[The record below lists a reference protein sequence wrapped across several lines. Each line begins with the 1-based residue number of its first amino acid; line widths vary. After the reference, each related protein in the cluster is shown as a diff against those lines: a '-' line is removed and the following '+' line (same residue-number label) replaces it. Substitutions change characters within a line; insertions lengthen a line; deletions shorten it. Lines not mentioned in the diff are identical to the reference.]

1 MKAMIVR
8 TDFSLGESTLKAE
21 NAVKIAKEAGYTAVI
36 SADSMN
42 IASVIPLQS
51 TAGNDIAVICGVK
64 LNIVDDPTYEH
75 RAKLAKESMRC
86 MESLK
91 RGRNYSF
98 TALIKN
104 EQGYRDI
111 CELMTAANTREQFY
125 FVPRISLEQLAA
137 TYAKGNIILLTSDIG
152 SVFQRNDFAKIISAL
167 ITAGGKDN
175 FYCVV
180 YPHPTPFY
188 DQINVRAMKAA
199 NALKIEPVAFYP
211 AYYESPDDADIKDI
225 AHMVINNIK
234 IDQQYRLRIPHQ
246 RDNAVNGRSHLL
258 AALKSFSV
266 RMNMPISSLMVSTT
280 QDAIINACKWRW
292 HELSPSLP
300 KMADDEPATLMKLAV
315 SGLRKRLTTKEF
327 GYIPPASKH
336 RAYVSRL
343 KYEMDTLTRLGFC
356 GYFLMVHDVMN
367 HSRETGIPVGP
378 GRGSSAG
385 SLVAWCIGITNVDPI
400 RHDLLFERFIN
411 PDRIDLPDA
420 DLDFSQARRH
430 EVVEY
435 LNERFGED
443 YVAGIPN
450 FTYLGA
456 ASALRDT
463 ARIFG
468 VNAADMAVS
477 KELKNVEDDSLSLEE
492 LREQLASIDKYA
504 TKYPDAF
511 NAACKLQNLMR
522 GFGRH
527 AAGVIVSGSPLTE
540 RTPVERRGDSR
551 CIAFDKRYCES
562 MGLIKLDVLGLATL
576 DLLDIAKR
584 YIKENT
590 GEDINLDAIS
600 LEDRKVLDGF
610 AAGYTQGVFQLESG
624 SMRKLLK
631 DLGAGMEPMSF
642 KTIVATTALFRPGP
656 IQSGMLDD
664 YVAVAK
670 GFMLPHSIH
679 PRLEDVTRETNGV
692 LLYQEQIMQ
701 SSRVLAGFSMAE
713 ADALRSAIG
722 KKNMDKMKKIGTDF
736 VERAKAGWVT
746 LLLKDG
752 STLEVHKRAILDC
765 PDGKRR
771 NYIEAINDGT
781 DYIEVVSEQEGI
793 SQDKAQEIWDAF
805 EKFGGYAF
813 NKSHSVAYSLISY
826 QSMWLKTHYPAEFFA
841 ASLTILGED
850 KHQGLVK
857 DALTYGI
864 RVLPPDVN
872 VSSNRIEIRT
882 LEDGRQVLYAP
893 FSALKGCS
901 EIGSRAI
908 MKAREKVG
916 GKFESLAQFEEATE
930 KRAVNSRVREALQK
944 VGAFASIEHGS
955 LPATATERLRDQAE
969 LMGSLVID
977 TVKASRQFE
986 MNPKRSAEI
995 NALMSRM
1002 AAEMGL
1008 GDKLIR
1014 PSIGIKPK
1022 IMIILDNANTN
1033 DDRSGCFM
1041 ESGYDTFKAQLLA
1054 TGDLRMGDLYVTGVC
1069 KKLKEKEK
1077 DYTKDEVGKFTDFML
1092 EEINLVRPTYVL
1104 TCGSRATALFNNKS
1118 KPSDLVGSKEYLP
1131 ALDATI
1137 FYGFNP
1143 NILYFRPEE
1152 GERME
1157 AILAD
1162 IAEALIASS
1171 PSFRAGI

>member
-1 MKAMIVR
+1 MKALMVR
-8 TDFSLGESTLKAE
+8 TDFSLGESALKAE
-21 NAVKIAKEAGYTAVI
+21 NAVKIAREAGYTAVI

-42 IASVIPLQS
+42 IASVIPLQRA
-51 TAGNDIAVICGVK
+51 AGDDMAVICGVK

-75 RAKLAKESMRC
+75 RAKLAKKSMRC
-86 MESLK
+86 MESLE

-111 CELMTAANTREQFY
+111 CELMTVANTREQFY
-125 FVPRISLEQLAA
+125 FVPRLSLEQLVS

-152 SVFQRNDFAKIISAL
+152 SVFQRNDFAKIISTL

-175 FYCVV
+175 FYSVV

-188 DQINVRAMKAA
+188 DQINVRAMKVAS
-199 NALKIEPVAFYP
+199 ALKIEPVAFYP
-211 AYYESPDDADIKDI
+211 AYYESIDDADIKDI
-225 AHMVINNIK
+225 AHMVTNNIK
-234 IDQQYRLRIPHQ
+234 IDQPHRLRIPHQ
-246 RDNAVNGRSHLL
+246 RDNAVNGRRHLL
-258 AALKSFSV
+258 EALKAFSV
-266 RMNMPISSLMVSTT
+266 RMDVPVTAAMASTT
-280 QDAIINACKWRW
+280 QDSIIDACTWRW
-292 HELSPSLP
+292 HELPPALP

-315 SGLRKRLTTKEF
+315 AGLRKRLTTKEF
-327 GYIPPASKH
+327 GYTPPASEN
-336 RAYVSRL
+336 RVYVERL

-356 GYFLMVHDVMN
+356 GYFLMVRDLMN

-400 RHDLLFERFIN
+400 RHGLLFERFIN
-411 PDRIDLPDA
+411 PERLDLPDA

-430 EVVEY
+430 EVIEY
-435 LNERFGED
+435 LNERYGED

-463 ARIFG
+463 ARIYG
-468 VNAADMAVS
+468 VDAADMAVS
-477 KELKNVEDDSLSLEE
+477 KEFKNLEDDSLSLEE
-492 LREQLASIDKYA
+492 LREQLASLDKYA
-504 TKYPDAF
+504 TKNPEAF
-511 NAACKLQNLMR
+511 KAACKLQSLMR

-527 AAGVIVSGSPLTE
+527 AAGMIVAGVPLVE
-540 RTPVERRGDSR
+540 RTPVELRGNAR
-551 CIAFDKRYCES
+551 CIAFDKRYCEA

-576 DLLDIAKR
+576 DLLDSAKR
-584 YIKENT
+584 YIKEST
-590 GEDINLDAIS
+590 GEDINLDAIP
-600 LEDRKVLDGF
+600 LDDRKVLDGF

-624 SMRKLLK
+624 PMRKLLK
-631 DLGAGMEPMSF
+631 DLGGGIEPMSF
-642 KTIVATTALFRPGP
+642 KTVVATTALFRPGP

-664 YVAVAK
+664 YVSVAK
-670 GFMLPHSIH
+670 GFMAPHSIH
-679 PRLEDVTRETNGV
+679 PRLEEVTRETNGV

-722 KKNMDKMKKIGTDF
+722 KKNMDKMKAIGSDF
-736 VERAKAGWVT
+736 VERAQAGWVT
-746 LLLKDG
+746 LSLKNG
-752 STLEVHKRAILDC
+752 GTVEVHKHAKLDC
-765 PDGKRR
+765 SDGKRR
-771 NYIEAINDGT
+771 SYSEAISDGI
-781 DYIEVVSEQEGI
+781 DYVEIVSEQEGL
-793 SQDKAQEIWDAF
+793 SKEKAQEIWDAF

-841 ASLTILGED
+841 AALTILGED

-882 LEDGRQVLYAP
+882 LEDGSQALYAP
-893 FSALKGCS
+893 FSAVKGCS
-901 EIGSRAI
+901 ENGCQAI
-908 MKAREKVG
+908 MRAREKVG
-916 GKFESLAQFEEATE
+916 GKFESVAQFDEAVE
-930 KRAVNSRVREALQK
+930 KRACNSRVRESLHK
-944 VGAFASIEHGS
+944 VGAFASIEPGS
-955 LPATATERLRDQAE
+955 LPATDPERLRDQAE
-969 LMGSLVID
+969 LMGNLIID
-977 TVKASRQFE
+977 AVKASRPFE

-995 NALMSRM
+995 NVLMTRM

-1008 GDKLIR
+1008 GDDLIR

-1022 IMIILDNANTN
+1022 IMVILDNANGN
-1033 DDRSGCFM
+1033 DGRTGYFM
-1041 ESGYDTFKAQLLA
+1041 ENGYDDFKAKLLTA
-1054 TGDLRMGDLYVTGVC
+1054 GDLRMGDLYVTGVC
-1069 KKLKEKEK
+1069 KKVKDKEK
-1077 DYTKDEVGKFTDFML
+1077 DYTKDEIGQFTDFMR
-1092 EEINLVRPTYVL
+1092 EEINLVRPTYIL
-1104 TCGSRATALFNNKS
+1104 TCGSRSTALFNNKS
-1118 KPSDLVGSKEYLP
+1118 KPSDLIGRKEYFP
-1131 ALDATI
+1131 ELDATV

-1152 GERME
+1152 GERLE

-1162 IAEALIASS
+1162 IAETINK
-1171 PSFRAGI
+1171 

>member
-1 MKAMIVR
+1 MKALMVR
-8 TDFSLGESTLKAE
+8 TDFSLGESALKAE
-21 NAVKIAKEAGYTAVI
+21 NAVKIAREAGYTAVI

-42 IASVIPLQS
+42 IASVIPLQRA
-51 TAGNDIAVICGVK
+51 AGDDMAVICGVK

-86 MESLK
+86 MESLE

-111 CELMTAANTREQFY
+111 CELMTVANTREQFY
-125 FVPRISLEQLAA
+125 FVPRLSLEQLVS

-152 SVFQRNDFAKIISAL
+152 SVFQRNDFAKIISSL

-175 FYCVV
+175 FYSVV

-188 DQINVRAMKAA
+188 DQINVRAMKVAS
-199 NALKIEPVAFYP
+199 ALKIEPVAFYP
-211 AYYESPDDADIKDI
+211 AYYESIDDADIKDI
-225 AHMVINNIK
+225 AHMVTNNIK
-234 IDQQYRLRIPHQ
+234 IDQPHRLRIPHQ
-246 RDNAVNGRSHLL
+246 RDNAINGRRHLL
-258 AALKSFSV
+258 EALKAFSV
-266 RMNMPISSLMVSTT
+266 RMDVPVTAAMASTT
-280 QDAIINACKWRW
+280 QDSIIDACTWRW
-292 HELSPSLP
+292 HELPPALP

-315 SGLRKRLTTKEF
+315 AGLRKRLTTKEF
-327 GYIPPASKH
+327 GYTPPASEN
-336 RAYVSRL
+336 RVYVERL

-356 GYFLMVHDVMN
+356 GYFLMVRDLMN

-400 RHDLLFERFIN
+400 RHGLLFERFIN
-411 PDRIDLPDA
+411 PERLDLPDA

-430 EVVEY
+430 EVIEY
-435 LNERFGED
+435 LNERYGED

-463 ARIFG
+463 ARIYG
-468 VNAADMAVS
+468 VESADMAVS
-477 KELKNVEDDSLSLEE
+477 KELKNVEDDSLPLEE
-492 LREQLASIDKYA
+492 LREQLASLDKYA

-511 NAACKLQNLMR
+511 NAACKLQSLMR

-527 AAGVIVSGSPLTE
+527 AAGMIVAGVPLTE
-540 RTPVERRGDSR
+540 RTPVERRGDAR
-551 CIAFDKRYCES
+551 CIAFDKRYCEA

-576 DLLDIAKR
+576 DLLDSAKR

-624 SMRKLLK
+624 PMRKLLK
-631 DLGAGMEPMSF
+631 DLGGGIEPMSF
-642 KTIVATTALFRPGP
+642 KTVVATTALFRPGP

-664 YVAVAK
+664 YVSVAK
-670 GFMLPHSIH
+670 GFMAPHSIH
-679 PRLEDVTRETNGV
+679 PRLEEVTRETNGV

-722 KKNMDKMKKIGTDF
+722 KKNMDKMKAIGSDF
-736 VERAKAGWVT
+736 VERAQAGWVT
-746 LLLKDG
+746 LSLKNG
-752 STLEVHKRAILDC
+752 GTVEVHKHAKLDC
-765 PDGKRR
+765 SDGKRR
-771 NYIEAINDGT
+771 SYSEAISDGI
-781 DYIEVVSEQEGI
+781 DYVENVSEQEGL
-793 SQDKAQEIWDAF
+793 SKEKAQEIWDAF

-841 ASLTILGED
+841 AALTILGED

-882 LEDGRQVLYAP
+882 LEDGSQVLYAP
-893 FSALKGCS
+893 FSAVKGCS
-901 EIGSRAI
+901 ENGCQAI
-908 MKAREKVG
+908 MRAREKVG
-916 GKFESLAQFEEATE
+916 GKFESVAQFDEAVE
-930 KRAVNSRVREALQK
+930 KRACNSRVRESLHK
-944 VGAFASIEHGS
+944 VGAFASIEPGS
-955 LPATATERLRDQAE
+955 LPATDPERLRDQAE
-969 LMGSLVID
+969 LMGNLIID
-977 TVKASRQFE
+977 AVKASRPFE

-995 NALMSRM
+995 NVLMTRM

-1008 GDKLIR
+1008 GEELIR
-1014 PSIGIKPK
+1014 PTIGIKPK
-1022 IMIILDNANTN
+1022 IMIILDNANGN
-1033 DDRSGCFM
+1033 DARTGYFM
-1041 ESGYDTFKAQLLA
+1041 ENGYDDFKAKLL
-1054 TGDLRMGDLYVTGVC
+1054 TVGDLRMGDLYVTGVC
-1069 KKLKEKEK
+1069 KKVKDKEK
-1077 DYTKDEVGKFTDFML
+1077 DYTKDEIGQFTDFMR
-1092 EEINLVRPTYVL
+1092 EEINLVRPTYIL
-1104 TCGSRATALFNNKS
+1104 TCGSRSTALFNNKS
-1118 KPSDLVGSKEYLP
+1118 KPSDLIGRKEYFP
-1131 ALDATI
+1131 ELDATV

-1152 GERME
+1152 GERLE

-1162 IAEALIASS
+1162 IAETMNK
-1171 PSFRAGI
+1171 

>member
-1 MKAMIVR
+1 MKALMVR
-8 TDFSLGESTLKAE
+8 TDFSLGESALKAE
-21 NAVKIAKEAGYTAVI
+21 NAVKIAREAGYTAVI

-42 IASVIPLQS
+42 IASVIPLQRA
-51 TAGNDIAVICGVK
+51 AGDDMAVICGVK

-86 MESLK
+86 MESLE

-111 CELMTAANTREQFY
+111 CELMTVANTREQFY
-125 FVPRISLEQLAA
+125 FVPRLSLEQLVS

-152 SVFQRNDFAKIISAL
+152 SVFQRNDFAKIISSL

-175 FYCVV
+175 FYSVV

-188 DQINVRAMKAA
+188 DQINVRAMKVAS
-199 NALKIEPVAFYP
+199 ALKIEPVAFYP
-211 AYYESPDDADIKDI
+211 AYYESIDDADIKDI
-225 AHMVINNIK
+225 AHMVTNNIK
-234 IDQQYRLRIPHQ
+234 IDQPHRLRIPHQ
-246 RDNAVNGRSHLL
+246 RDNAINGRRHLL
-258 AALKSFSV
+258 EALKAFSV
-266 RMNMPISSLMVSTT
+266 RMDVPVTAAMASTT
-280 QDAIINACKWRW
+280 QDSIIDACTWRW
-292 HELSPSLP
+292 HELPPALP

-315 SGLRKRLTTKEF
+315 AGLRKRLTTKEF
-327 GYIPPASKH
+327 GYTPPASEN
-336 RAYVSRL
+336 RVYVERL

-356 GYFLMVHDVMN
+356 GYFLMVRDLMN

-400 RHDLLFERFIN
+400 RHGLLFERFIN
-411 PDRIDLPDA
+411 PERLDLPDA

-430 EVVEY
+430 EVIEY
-435 LNERFGED
+435 LNERHGED

-463 ARIFG
+463 ARIYG
-468 VNAADMAVS
+468 VESADMAVS
-477 KELKNVEDDSLSLEE
+477 KELKNVEDDSLPLEE
-492 LREQLASIDKYA
+492 LREQLASLDKYA

-511 NAACKLQNLMR
+511 NAACKLQSLMR

-527 AAGVIVSGSPLTE
+527 AAGMIVAGVPLTE
-540 RTPVERRGDSR
+540 RTPVERRGDAR
-551 CIAFDKRYCES
+551 CIAFDKRYCEA

-576 DLLDIAKR
+576 DLLDSAKR

-624 SMRKLLK
+624 PMRKLLK
-631 DLGAGMEPMSF
+631 DLGGGIEPMSF
-642 KTIVATTALFRPGP
+642 KTVVATTALFRPGP

-664 YVAVAK
+664 YVSVAK
-670 GFMLPHSIH
+670 GFMAPHSIH
-679 PRLEDVTRETNGV
+679 PRLEEVTRETNGV

-722 KKNMDKMKKIGTDF
+722 KKNMDKMKAIGSDF
-736 VERAKAGWVT
+736 VERAQAGWVT
-746 LLLKDG
+746 LSLKNG
-752 STLEVHKRAILDC
+752 GTVEVHKHAKLDC
-765 PDGKRR
+765 SDGKRR
-771 NYIEAINDGT
+771 SYSEAISDGI
-781 DYIEVVSEQEGI
+781 DYVEIVSEQEGL
-793 SQDKAQEIWDAF
+793 SKEKAQEIWDAF

-841 ASLTILGED
+841 AALTILGED

-882 LEDGRQVLYAP
+882 LEDGSQALYAP
-893 FSALKGCS
+893 FSAVKGCS
-901 EIGSRAI
+901 ENGCQAI
-908 MKAREKVG
+908 MRAREKVG
-916 GKFESLAQFEEATE
+916 GKFESVAQFDEAVE
-930 KRAVNSRVREALQK
+930 KRACNSRVRESLHK
-944 VGAFASIEHGS
+944 VGAFASIEPGS
-955 LPATATERLRDQAE
+955 LPATDPERLRDQAE
-969 LMGSLVID
+969 LMGNLIID
-977 TVKASRQFE
+977 AVKASRPFE

-995 NALMSRM
+995 NVLMTRM

-1008 GDKLIR
+1008 GEELIR
-1014 PSIGIKPK
+1014 PTIGIKPK
-1022 IMIILDNANTN
+1022 IMIILDNANGN
-1033 DDRSGCFM
+1033 DARTGYFM
-1041 ESGYDTFKAQLLA
+1041 ENGYDDFKAKLL
-1054 TGDLRMGDLYVTGVC
+1054 TVGDLRMGDLYVTGVC
-1069 KKLKEKEK
+1069 KKVKDKEK
-1077 DYTKDEVGKFTDFML
+1077 DYTKDEIGQFTDFMR
-1092 EEINLVRPTYVL
+1092 EEINLVRPTYIL
-1104 TCGSRATALFNNKS
+1104 TCGSRSTALFNNKS
-1118 KPSDLVGSKEYLP
+1118 KPSDLIGRKEYFP
-1131 ALDATI
+1131 ELDATV

-1152 GERME
+1152 GERLE

-1162 IAEALIASS
+1162 IAETIN
-1171 PSFRAGI
+1171 

>member
-1 MKAMIVR
+1 MKALMVR
-8 TDFSLGESTLKAE
+8 TDFSLGESALKAE
-21 NAVKIAKEAGYTAVI
+21 NAVKIAREAGYTAVI

-42 IASVIPLQS
+42 IASVIPLQRA
-51 TAGNDIAVICGVK
+51 AGDDMAVICGVK

-86 MESLK
+86 MESLE

-125 FVPRISLEQLAA
+125 FVPRLSLEQLVS

-152 SVFQRNDFAKIISAL
+152 SVFQRNDFAKIISTL

-175 FYCVV
+175 FYSVV

-188 DQINVRAMKAA
+188 DQINVRAMKVAS
-199 NALKIEPVAFYP
+199 ALKIEPVAFYP
-211 AYYESPDDADIKDI
+211 AYYESIDDADIKDI
-225 AHMVINNIK
+225 AHMVTNNIK
-234 IDQQYRLRIPHQ
+234 IDQPHRLRIPHQ
-246 RDNAVNGRSHLL
+246 RDNAINGRRHLL
-258 AALKSFSV
+258 ETLKAFSV
-266 RMNMPISSLMVSTT
+266 RMDVPVTAAMASTT
-280 QDAIINACKWRW
+280 QDSIIDACTWRW
-292 HELSPSLP
+292 HELPPALP

-315 SGLRKRLTTKEF
+315 AGLRKRLTTKEF
-327 GYIPPASKH
+327 GYTPPASEN
-336 RAYVSRL
+336 RVYVERL

-356 GYFLMVHDVMN
+356 GYFLMVRDLMN

-400 RHDLLFERFIN
+400 RHGLLFERFIN
-411 PDRIDLPDA
+411 PERLDLPDA

-430 EVVEY
+430 EVIEY
-435 LNERFGED
+435 LNERYGED

-463 ARIFG
+463 ARIYG
-468 VNAADMAVS
+468 VESADMAVS
-477 KELKNVEDDSLSLEE
+477 KELKNAEDDSLPLEE
-492 LREQLASIDKYA
+492 LREQLASLDKYA

-511 NAACKLQNLMR
+511 NAACKLQSLMR

-527 AAGVIVSGSPLTE
+527 AAGMIVAGVPLTE
-540 RTPVERRGDSR
+540 RTPVERRGDAR
-551 CIAFDKRYCES
+551 CIAFDKRYCEA

-576 DLLDIAKR
+576 DLLDSAKR

-624 SMRKLLK
+624 PMRKLLK
-631 DLGAGMEPMSF
+631 DLGGGIEPMSF
-642 KTIVATTALFRPGP
+642 KTVVATTALFRPGP

-664 YVAVAK
+664 YVSVAK
-670 GFMLPHSIH
+670 GFMAPHSIH
-679 PRLEDVTRETNGV
+679 PRLEEVTRETNGV

-722 KKNMDKMKKIGTDF
+722 KKNMDKMKAIGSDF
-736 VERAKAGWVT
+736 VERAQAGWVT
-746 LLLKDG
+746 LSLKNG
-752 STLEVHKRAILDC
+752 GTAEVHKHAKLDC
-765 PDGKRR
+765 SDGKRR
-771 NYIEAINDGT
+771 SYSEAISDGI
-781 DYIEVVSEQEGI
+781 DYVEIVSEQEGL
-793 SQDKAQEIWDAF
+793 SKEKAQEIWDAF

-841 ASLTILGED
+841 AALTILGED

-882 LEDGRQVLYAP
+882 LEDGSQALYAP
-893 FSALKGCS
+893 FSAVKGCS
-901 EIGSRAI
+901 ENGCQAI
-908 MKAREKVG
+908 MRAREKVG
-916 GKFESLAQFEEATE
+916 GKFESVAQFDEAVE
-930 KRAVNSRVREALQK
+930 KRACNSRVRESLHK
-944 VGAFASIEHGS
+944 VGAFASIEPGS
-955 LPATATERLRDQAE
+955 LPATDPERLRDQAE
-969 LMGSLVID
+969 LMGNLIID
-977 TVKASRQFE
+977 AVKASRPFE

-995 NALMSRM
+995 NVLMTRM

-1008 GDKLIR
+1008 GEELIR
-1014 PSIGIKPK
+1014 PTIGIKPK
-1022 IMIILDNANTN
+1022 IMIILDNANGN
-1033 DDRSGCFM
+1033 DARTGYFM
-1041 ESGYDTFKAQLLA
+1041 ENGYDDFKAKLL
-1054 TGDLRMGDLYVTGVC
+1054 TVGDLRMGDLYVTGVC
-1069 KKLKEKEK
+1069 KKVKDKEK
-1077 DYTKDEVGKFTDFML
+1077 DYTKDEIGQFTDFMR
-1092 EEINLVRPTYVL
+1092 EEINLVRPTYIL
-1104 TCGSRATALFNNKS
+1104 TCGSRSTALFNNKS
-1118 KPSDLVGSKEYLP
+1118 KPSDLIGRKEYFP
-1131 ALDATI
+1131 ELDATV

-1152 GERME
+1152 GERLE

-1162 IAEALIASS
+1162 IAETINK
-1171 PSFRAGI
+1171 

>member
-1 MKAMIVR
+1 MKALMVR
-8 TDFSLGESTLKAE
+8 TDFSLGESALKAE
-21 NAVKIAKEAGYTAVI
+21 NAVKIAREAGYTAVI

-42 IASVIPLQS
+42 IASVIPLQRA
-51 TAGNDIAVICGVK
+51 AGDDMAVICGVK

-86 MESLK
+86 MESLE

-125 FVPRISLEQLAA
+125 FVPRLSLEQLVS

-152 SVFQRNDFAKIISAL
+152 SVFQRNDFAKIISTL

-175 FYCVV
+175 FYSVV

-188 DQINVRAMKAA
+188 DQINVRAMKVAS
-199 NALKIEPVAFYP
+199 ALKIEPVAFYP
-211 AYYESPDDADIKDI
+211 AYYESIDDADIKDI
-225 AHMVINNIK
+225 AHMVTNNIK
-234 IDQQYRLRIPHQ
+234 IDQPHRLRIPHQ
-246 RDNAVNGRSHLL
+246 RDNAVNGRRHLL
-258 AALKSFSV
+258 EALKAFSV
-266 RMNMPISSLMVSTT
+266 RMDVPVTAAMASTT
-280 QDAIINACKWRW
+280 QDTIIDSCTWRW
-292 HELSPSLP
+292 HELPPALP

-315 SGLRKRLTTKEF
+315 AGLRKRLTTKEF
-327 GYIPPASKH
+327 GYTPPASEN
-336 RAYVSRL
+336 RVYVERL

-356 GYFLMVHDVMN
+356 GYFLMVRDLMN

-400 RHDLLFERFIN
+400 RHGLLFERFIN
-411 PDRIDLPDA
+411 PERLDLPDA
-420 DLDFSQARRH
+420 DLDFSQARRN
-430 EVVEY
+430 EVIEY
-435 LNERFGED
+435 LNERYGED

-463 ARIFG
+463 ARIYG
-468 VNAADMAVS
+468 VESADMAVS
-477 KELKNVEDDSLSLEE
+477 KELKNAEDDSLPLEE
-492 LREQLASIDKYA
+492 LREQLASLDKYA

-511 NAACKLQNLMR
+511 NAACKLQSLMR

-527 AAGVIVSGSPLTE
+527 AAGMIVAGVPLTE
-540 RTPVERRGDSR
+540 RTPVERRGDAR
-551 CIAFDKRYCES
+551 CIAFDKRYCEA

-576 DLLDIAKR
+576 DLLDSAKR

-624 SMRKLLK
+624 PMRKLLK
-631 DLGAGMEPMSF
+631 DLGGGIEPMSF
-642 KTIVATTALFRPGP
+642 KTVVATTALFRPGP

-664 YVAVAK
+664 YVSVAK
-670 GFMLPHSIH
+670 GFMAPHSIH
-679 PRLEDVTRETNGV
+679 PRLEEVTRETNGV

-722 KKNMDKMKKIGTDF
+722 KKNMDKMKAIGSDF
-736 VERAKAGWVT
+736 VERAQAGWVT
-746 LLLKDG
+746 LSLKNG
-752 STLEVHKRAILDC
+752 GTVEVHKHAKLDC
-765 PDGKRR
+765 SDGKRR
-771 NYIEAINDGT
+771 GYSEAISDGI
-781 DYIEVVSEQEGI
+781 DYVEIVSEQEGL
-793 SQDKAQEIWDAF
+793 SKEKAQEIWDAF

-841 ASLTILGED
+841 AALTILGED

-872 VSSNRIEIRT
+872 ESSNRIEIRT
-882 LEDGRQVLYAP
+882 LEDGSQVLYAP
-893 FSALKGCS
+893 FSAVKGCS
-901 EIGSRAI
+901 ENGCQAI
-908 MKAREKVG
+908 MRAREKVG
-916 GKFESLAQFEEATE
+916 GKFESVAQFDEAVE
-930 KRAVNSRVREALQK
+930 KRACNSRVRESLHK
-944 VGAFASIEHGS
+944 VGAFASIEPGS
-955 LPATATERLRDQAE
+955 LPATDPERLRDQAE
-969 LMGSLVID
+969 LMGNLIID
-977 TVKASRQFE
+977 AVKASRPFE

-995 NALMSRM
+995 NVLMTRM

-1008 GDKLIR
+1008 GEELIR
-1014 PSIGIKPK
+1014 PTIGIKPK
-1022 IMIILDNANTN
+1022 IMIILDNANGN
-1033 DDRSGCFM
+1033 DARTGYFM
-1041 ESGYDTFKAQLLA
+1041 ENGYDDFKAKLL
-1054 TGDLRMGDLYVTGVC
+1054 TVGDLRMGDLYVTGVC
-1069 KKLKEKEK
+1069 KKVKDKEK
-1077 DYTKDEVGKFTDFML
+1077 DYTKDEIGQFTDFMR
-1092 EEINLVRPTYVL
+1092 EEINLVRPTYIL
-1104 TCGSRATALFNNKS
+1104 TCGSRSTALFNNKS
-1118 KPSDLVGSKEYLP
+1118 KPSDLIGRKEYFP
-1131 ALDATI
+1131 ELDATV

-1152 GERME
+1152 GERLE

-1162 IAEALIASS
+1162 IAETINK
-1171 PSFRAGI
+1171 

>member
-1 MKAMIVR
+1 MKALMVR
-8 TDFSLGESTLKAE
+8 TDFSLGESALKAE
-21 NAVKIAKEAGYTAVI
+21 NAVKIAREAGYTAVI

-42 IASVIPLQS
+42 IASVIPLQRA
-51 TAGNDIAVICGVK
+51 AGDDMAVICGVK

-86 MESLK
+86 MESLE

-111 CELMTAANTREQFY
+111 CELMTVANTREQFY
-125 FVPRISLEQLAA
+125 FVPRLSLEQLVS

-152 SVFQRNDFAKIISAL
+152 SVFQRNDFAKIISSL

-175 FYCVV
+175 FYSVV

-188 DQINVRAMKAA
+188 DQINVRAMKVAS
-199 NALKIEPVAFYP
+199 ALKIEPVAFYP
-211 AYYESPDDADIKDI
+211 AYYESIDDADIKDI
-225 AHMVINNIK
+225 AHMVTNNIK
-234 IDQQYRLRIPHQ
+234 IDQPHRLRIPHQ
-246 RDNAVNGRSHLL
+246 RDNAVNGRRHLL
-258 AALKSFSV
+258 EALKAFSV
-266 RMNMPISSLMVSTT
+266 RMDVPVTAAMASTT
-280 QDAIINACKWRW
+280 QDSIIEACTWRW
-292 HELSPSLP
+292 HELPPALP

-315 SGLRKRLTTKEF
+315 AGLRKRLTTKEF
-327 GYIPPASKH
+327 GYTPPASEN
-336 RAYVSRL
+336 RVYVERL

-356 GYFLMVHDVMN
+356 GYFLMVRDLMN

-400 RHDLLFERFIN
+400 RHGLLFERFIN
-411 PDRIDLPDA
+411 PERLDLPDA

-430 EVVEY
+430 EVIEY
-435 LNERFGED
+435 LNERYGED

-463 ARIFG
+463 ARIYG
-468 VNAADMAVS
+468 VESADMAVS
-477 KELKNVEDDSLSLEE
+477 KELKNVEDDSLPLEE
-492 LREQLASIDKYA
+492 LREQLASLDKYA

-511 NAACKLQNLMR
+511 NAACKLQSLMR

-527 AAGVIVSGSPLTE
+527 AAGMIVAGVPLTE
-540 RTPVERRGDSR
+540 RTPVERRGDAR
-551 CIAFDKRYCES
+551 CIAFDKRYCEA

-576 DLLDIAKR
+576 DLLDSAKR

-624 SMRKLLK
+624 PMRKLLK
-631 DLGAGMEPMSF
+631 DLGGGIEPMSF
-642 KTIVATTALFRPGP
+642 KTVVATTALFRPGP

-664 YVAVAK
+664 YVSVAK
-670 GFMLPHSIH
+670 GFMTPESLH
-679 PRLEDVTRETNGV
+679 PVLDELTAETNGV
-692 LLYQEQIMQ
+692 ILYQEQTMNAT
-701 SSRVLAGFSMAE
+701 RLLAGFTMAE
-713 ADALRSAIG
+713 ADAVRSAIG
-722 KKNMDKMKKIGTDF
+722 KKNMEKMKSMGEKFI
-736 VERAKAGWVT
+736 VQAQAGWIDVE
-746 LLLKDG
+746 
-752 STLEVHKRAILDC
+752 LE
-765 PDGKRR
+765 
-771 NYIEAINDGT
+771 DGT
-781 DYIEVVSEQEGI
+781 TQRIHRAEHFKCEDGTLKTVEEALEHGAKLPINAVRVTASHPGLSEM
-793 SQDKAQEIWDAF
+793 KAKEIWTAF
-805 EKFGGYAF
+805 EKNGAYQF

-841 ASLTILGED
+841 AALTILGED

-882 LEDGRQVLYAP
+882 LEDGSQALYAP
-893 FSALKGCS
+893 FSAVKGCS
-901 EIGSRAI
+901 ENGCQAI
-908 MKAREKVG
+908 MRAREKVG
-916 GKFESLAQFEEATE
+916 GKFESVAQFDEAVE
-930 KRAVNSRVREALQK
+930 KRACNSRVRESLHK
-944 VGAFASIEHGS
+944 VGAFASIEPGS
-955 LPATATERLRDQAE
+955 LPATDPERLRDQAE
-969 LMGSLVID
+969 LMGNLIID
-977 TVKASRQFE
+977 AVKASRPFE

-995 NALMSRM
+995 NVLMTRM

-1008 GDKLIR
+1008 GEELIR
-1014 PSIGIKPK
+1014 PTIGIKPK
-1022 IMIILDNANTN
+1022 IMIILDNANGN
-1033 DDRSGCFM
+1033 DARTGYFM
-1041 ESGYDTFKAQLLA
+1041 ENGYDDFKAKLL
-1054 TGDLRMGDLYVTGVC
+1054 TVGDLRMGDLYVTGVC
-1069 KKLKEKEK
+1069 KKVKDKEK
-1077 DYTKDEVGKFTDFML
+1077 DYTKDEIGQFTDFIR
-1092 EEINLVRPTYVL
+1092 EEINLVRPTYIL
-1104 TCGSRATALFNNKS
+1104 TCGSRSTALFNNKS
-1118 KPSDLVGSKEYLP
+1118 KPSDLIGRKEYFP
-1131 ALDATI
+1131 ELDATV

-1152 GERME
+1152 GERLE

-1162 IAEALIASS
+1162 IAETINK
-1171 PSFRAGI
+1171 

>member
-1 MKAMIVR
+1 MKALMVR
-8 TDFSLGESTLKAE
+8 TDFSLGESALKAE
-21 NAVKIAKEAGYTAVI
+21 NAVKIAREAGYTAVI

-42 IASVIPLQS
+42 IASVIPLQRA
-51 TAGNDIAVICGVK
+51 AGDDMAVICGVK

-86 MESLK
+86 MESLE

-111 CELMTAANTREQFY
+111 CELMTVANTREQFY
-125 FVPRISLEQLAA
+125 FVPRLSLEQLVS

-152 SVFQRNDFAKIISAL
+152 SVFQRNDFAKIISSL

-175 FYCVV
+175 FYSVV

-188 DQINVRAMKAA
+188 DQINVRAMKVAS
-199 NALKIEPVAFYP
+199 ALKIEPVAFYP
-211 AYYESPDDADIKDI
+211 AYYESIDDADIKDI
-225 AHMVINNIK
+225 AHMVTNNIK
-234 IDQQYRLRIPHQ
+234 IDQPHRLRIPHQ
-246 RDNAVNGRSHLL
+246 RDNAINGRRHLL
-258 AALKSFSV
+258 EALKAFSV
-266 RMNMPISSLMVSTT
+266 RMDVPVTAAMASTT
-280 QDAIINACKWRW
+280 QDSIIDACTWRW
-292 HELSPSLP
+292 HELPPALP

-315 SGLRKRLTTKEF
+315 AGLRKRLTTKEF
-327 GYIPPASKH
+327 GYTPPASEN
-336 RAYVSRL
+336 RVYVERL

-356 GYFLMVHDVMN
+356 GYFLMVRDLMN

-400 RHDLLFERFIN
+400 RHGLLFERFIN
-411 PDRIDLPDA
+411 PERLDLPDA

-430 EVVEY
+430 EVIEY
-435 LNERFGED
+435 LNERYGED

-463 ARIFG
+463 ARIYG
-468 VNAADMAVS
+468 VESADMAVS
-477 KELKNVEDDSLSLEE
+477 KELKNVEDDSLPLEE
-492 LREQLASIDKYA
+492 LREQLASLDKYA

-511 NAACKLQNLMR
+511 NAACKLQSLMR

-527 AAGVIVSGSPLTE
+527 AAGMIVAGVPLTE
-540 RTPVERRGDSR
+540 RTPVERRGDAR
-551 CIAFDKRYCES
+551 CIAFDKRYCEA

-576 DLLDIAKR
+576 DLLDSAKR

-624 SMRKLLK
+624 PMRKLLK
-631 DLGAGMEPMSF
+631 DLGGGIEPMSF
-642 KTIVATTALFRPGP
+642 KTVVATTALFRPGP

-664 YVAVAK
+664 YVSVAK
-670 GFMLPHSIH
+670 GFMAPHSIH
-679 PRLEDVTRETNGV
+679 PRLEEVTRETNGV

-722 KKNMDKMKKIGTDF
+722 KKNMDKMKAIGSDF
-736 VERAKAGWVT
+736 VERAQAGWVT
-746 LLLKDG
+746 LSLKNG
-752 STLEVHKRAILDC
+752 GTVEVHKHAKLDC
-765 PDGKRR
+765 SDGKRR
-771 NYIEAINDGT
+771 SYSEAINDGI
-781 DYIEVVSEQEGI
+781 DYVEIVSEQEGL
-793 SQDKAQEIWDAF
+793 SKEKAQEIWDAF

-841 ASLTILGED
+841 AALTILGED

-882 LEDGRQVLYAP
+882 LEDGSQALYAP
-893 FSALKGCS
+893 FSAVKGCS
-901 EIGSRAI
+901 ENGCQAI
-908 MKAREKVG
+908 MRAREKVG
-916 GKFESLAQFEEATE
+916 GKFESVAQFDEAVE
-930 KRAVNSRVREALQK
+930 KRACNSRVRESLHK
-944 VGAFASIEHGS
+944 VGAFASIEPGS
-955 LPATATERLRDQAE
+955 LPATDPERLRDQAE
-969 LMGSLVID
+969 LMGNLIID
-977 TVKASRQFE
+977 AVKASRPFE

-995 NALMSRM
+995 NVLMTRM

-1008 GDKLIR
+1008 GEELIR
-1014 PSIGIKPK
+1014 PTIGIKPK
-1022 IMIILDNANTN
+1022 IMIILDNANGN
-1033 DDRSGCFM
+1033 DARTGYFM
-1041 ESGYDTFKAQLLA
+1041 ENGYDDFKAKLL
-1054 TGDLRMGDLYVTGVC
+1054 TVGDLRMGDLYVTGVC
-1069 KKLKEKEK
+1069 KKVKDKEK
-1077 DYTKDEVGKFTDFML
+1077 DYTKDEIGQFTDFMR
-1092 EEINLVRPTYVL
+1092 EEINLVRPTYIL
-1104 TCGSRATALFNNKS
+1104 TCGSRSTALFNNKS
-1118 KPSDLVGSKEYLP
+1118 KPSDLIGRKEYFP
-1131 ALDATI
+1131 ELDATV

-1152 GERME
+1152 GERLE

-1162 IAEALIASS
+1162 IAETINK
-1171 PSFRAGI
+1171 

>member
-1 MKAMIVR
+1 MKALMVR
-8 TDFSLGESTLKAE
+8 TDFSLGESALKAE
-21 NAVKIAKEAGYTAVI
+21 NAVKIAREAGYTAVI

-42 IASVIPLQS
+42 IASVIPLQRA
-51 TAGNDIAVICGVK
+51 AGDDMAVICGVK

-86 MESLK
+86 MESLE

-111 CELMTAANTREQFY
+111 CELMTVANTREQFY
-125 FVPRISLEQLAA
+125 FVPRLSLEQLVS

-152 SVFQRNDFAKIISAL
+152 SVFQRNDFAKIISSL

-175 FYCVV
+175 FYSVV

-188 DQINVRAMKAA
+188 DQINVRAMKVAS
-199 NALKIEPVAFYP
+199 ALKIEPVAFYP
-211 AYYESPDDADIKDI
+211 AYYESIDDADIKDI
-225 AHMVINNIK
+225 AHMVTNNIK
-234 IDQQYRLRIPHQ
+234 IDQPHRLRIPHQ
-246 RDNAVNGRSHLL
+246 RDNAINGRRHLL
-258 AALKSFSV
+258 EALKAFSV
-266 RMNMPISSLMVSTT
+266 RMDVPVTAAMASTT
-280 QDAIINACKWRW
+280 QDSIIDACTWRW
-292 HELSPSLP
+292 HELPPALP

-315 SGLRKRLTTKEF
+315 AGLRKRLTTKEF
-327 GYIPPASKH
+327 GYTPPASEN
-336 RAYVSRL
+336 RVYVERL

-356 GYFLMVHDVMN
+356 GYFLMVRDLMN

-400 RHDLLFERFIN
+400 RHGLLFERFIN
-411 PDRIDLPDA
+411 PERLDLPDA

-430 EVVEY
+430 EVIEY
-435 LNERFGED
+435 LNERYGED

-463 ARIFG
+463 ARIYG
-468 VNAADMAVS
+468 VESADMAVS
-477 KELKNVEDDSLSLEE
+477 KELKNVEDDSLPLEE
-492 LREQLASIDKYA
+492 LREQLASLDKYA

-511 NAACKLQNLMR
+511 NAACKLQSLMR

-527 AAGVIVSGSPLTE
+527 AAGMIVAGVPLTE
-540 RTPVERRGDSR
+540 RTPVERRGDAR
-551 CIAFDKRYCES
+551 CIAFDKRYCEA

-576 DLLDIAKR
+576 DLLDSAKR

-624 SMRKLLK
+624 PMRKLLK
-631 DLGAGMEPMSF
+631 DLGGGIEPMSF
-642 KTIVATTALFRPGP
+642 KTVVATTALFRPGP

-664 YVAVAK
+664 YVSVAK
-670 GFMLPHSIH
+670 GFMAPHSIH
-679 PRLEDVTRETNGV
+679 PRLEEVTRETNGV

-722 KKNMDKMKKIGTDF
+722 KKNMDKMKAIGSDF
-736 VERAKAGWVT
+736 VERAQAGWVT
-746 LLLKDG
+746 LSLKNG
-752 STLEVHKRAILDC
+752 GTVEVHKHAKLDC
-765 PDGKRR
+765 SDGKRR
-771 NYIEAINDGT
+771 SYSEAISDGI
-781 DYIEVVSEQEGI
+781 DYVEIVSEQEGL
-793 SQDKAQEIWDAF
+793 SKEKAQEIWDAF

-841 ASLTILGED
+841 AALTILGED

-882 LEDGRQVLYAP
+882 LEDGSQVLYAP
-893 FSALKGCS
+893 FSAVKGCS
-901 EIGSRAI
+901 ENGYQAI
-908 MKAREKVG
+908 MRAREKVG
-916 GKFESLAQFEEATE
+916 GKFESVAQFDEAVE
-930 KRAVNSRVREALQK
+930 KRACNSRVRESLHK
-944 VGAFASIEHGS
+944 VGAFASIEPGS
-955 LPATATERLRDQAE
+955 LPATDPERLRDQAE
-969 LMGSLVID
+969 LMGNLIID
-977 TVKASRQFE
+977 AVKASRPFE

-995 NALMSRM
+995 NVLMTRM

-1008 GDKLIR
+1008 GEELIR
-1014 PSIGIKPK
+1014 PTIGIKPK
-1022 IMIILDNANTN
+1022 IMIILDNANGN
-1033 DDRSGCFM
+1033 DARTGYFM
-1041 ESGYDTFKAQLLA
+1041 ENGYDDFKAKLL
-1054 TGDLRMGDLYVTGVC
+1054 TVGDLRMGDLYVTGVC
-1069 KKLKEKEK
+1069 KKVKDKEK
-1077 DYTKDEVGKFTDFML
+1077 DYTKDEIGQFTDFMR
-1092 EEINLVRPTYVL
+1092 EEINLVRPTYIL
-1104 TCGSRATALFNNKS
+1104 TCGSRSTALFNNKS
-1118 KPSDLVGSKEYLP
+1118 KPSDLIGRKEYFP
-1131 ALDATI
+1131 ELDATV

-1152 GERME
+1152 GERLE

-1162 IAEALIASS
+1162 IAETINK
-1171 PSFRAGI
+1171 

>member
-1 MKAMIVR
+1 MKALMVR
-8 TDFSLGESTLKAE
+8 TDFSLGESALKAE
-21 NAVKIAKEAGYTAVI
+21 NAVKIAREAGYTAVI

-42 IASVIPLQS
+42 IASVIPLQRA
-51 TAGNDIAVICGVK
+51 AGDDMAVICGVK

-75 RAKLAKESMRC
+75 RAKLDKESMRC
-86 MESLK
+86 MESLE

-125 FVPRISLEQLAA
+125 FVPRLSLEQLVS
-137 TYAKGNIILLTSDIG
+137 TYAKGNIILLTADIG
-152 SVFQRNDFAKIISAL
+152 SVFQRNDFAKIISSL

-175 FYCVV
+175 FYSVV

-188 DQINVRAMKAA
+188 DQINVRAMKVAS
-199 NALKIEPVAFYP
+199 ALKIEPVAFYP
-211 AYYESPDDADIKDI
+211 AYYESIDDADIKDI
-225 AHMVINNIK
+225 AHMVTNNIK
-234 IDQQYRLRIPHQ
+234 IDQPHRLRIPHQ
-246 RDNAVNGRSHLL
+246 RDNAINGRRHLL
-258 AALKSFSV
+258 EALKAFSV
-266 RMNMPISSLMVSTT
+266 RMDVPVTAAMASTT
-280 QDAIINACKWRW
+280 QDTIIDACTWRW
-292 HELSPSLP
+292 HELPPALP

-315 SGLRKRLTTKEF
+315 AGLRKRLTTKEF
-327 GYIPPASKH
+327 GYTPPASEN
-336 RAYVSRL
+336 RVYVERL

-356 GYFLMVHDVMN
+356 GYFLMVRDLMN

-400 RHDLLFERFIN
+400 RHGLLFERFIN
-411 PDRIDLPDA
+411 PERLDLPDA

-430 EVVEY
+430 EVIEY
-435 LNERFGED
+435 LNERYGED

-463 ARIFG
+463 ARIYG
-468 VNAADMAVS
+468 VESADMAVS
-477 KELKNVEDDSLSLEE
+477 KELKNAEDDSLPLEE
-492 LREQLASIDKYA
+492 LREQLASLDKYA

-511 NAACKLQNLMR
+511 NAACKLQSLMR

-527 AAGVIVSGSPLTE
+527 AAGMIVAGVPLTE
-540 RTPVERRGDSR
+540 RTPVERRGDAR
-551 CIAFDKRYCES
+551 CIAFDKRYCEA

-576 DLLDIAKR
+576 DLLDSAKR

-624 SMRKLLK
+624 PMRKLLK
-631 DLGAGMEPMSF
+631 DLGGGIEPMSF
-642 KTIVATTALFRPGP
+642 KTVVATTALFRPGP

-664 YVAVAK
+664 YVSVAK
-670 GFMLPHSIH
+670 GFMAPHSIH
-679 PRLEDVTRETNGV
+679 PRLEEVTRETNGV

-722 KKNMDKMKKIGTDF
+722 KKNMDKMKAIGSDF
-736 VERAKAGWVT
+736 VERAQAGWVT
-746 LLLKDG
+746 LSLKNG
-752 STLEVHKRAILDC
+752 GTVEVHKHAKLDC
-765 PDGKRR
+765 SDGKRR
-771 NYIEAINDGT
+771 SYSEAISDGI
-781 DYIEVVSEQEGI
+781 DYVEIVSEQEGL
-793 SQDKAQEIWDAF
+793 SKEKAQEIWDAF

-841 ASLTILGED
+841 AALTILGED

-882 LEDGRQVLYAP
+882 LEDGSQALYAP
-893 FSALKGCS
+893 FSAVKGCS
-901 EIGSRAI
+901 ENGCQAI
-908 MKAREKVG
+908 MRAREKVG
-916 GKFESLAQFEEATE
+916 GKFESVAQFDEAVE
-930 KRAVNSRVREALQK
+930 KRACNSRVRESLHK
-944 VGAFASIEHGS
+944 VGAFASIEPGS
-955 LPATATERLRDQAE
+955 LPATDPERLRDQAE
-969 LMGSLVID
+969 LMGNLIID
-977 TVKASRQFE
+977 AVKASRPFE

-995 NALMSRM
+995 NVLMTRM

-1008 GDKLIR
+1008 GEELIR
-1014 PSIGIKPK
+1014 PTIGIKPK
-1022 IMIILDNANTN
+1022 IMIILDNANGN
-1033 DDRSGCFM
+1033 DARTGYFM
-1041 ESGYDTFKAQLLA
+1041 ENGYDDFKAKLL
-1054 TGDLRMGDLYVTGVC
+1054 TVGDLRMGDLYVTGVC
-1069 KKLKEKEK
+1069 KKVKDKEK
-1077 DYTKDEVGKFTDFML
+1077 DYTKDEIGQFTDFMR
-1092 EEINLVRPTYVL
+1092 EEINLVRPTYIL
-1104 TCGSRATALFNNKS
+1104 TCGSRSTALFNNKS
-1118 KPSDLVGSKEYLP
+1118 KPSDLIGRKEYFP
-1131 ALDATI
+1131 ELDATV

-1152 GERME
+1152 GERLE

-1162 IAEALIASS
+1162 IAETINK
-1171 PSFRAGI
+1171 

>member
-1 MKAMIVR
+1 MKALMVR
-8 TDFSLGESTLKAE
+8 TDFSLGESALKAE
-21 NAVKIAKEAGYTAVI
+21 NAVKIAREAGYTAVI

-42 IASVIPLQS
+42 IVSVIPLQRA
-51 TAGNDIAVICGVK
+51 AGDDMAVICGVK

-86 MESLK
+86 MESLE

-125 FVPRISLEQLAA
+125 FVPRLSLEQLVS

-152 SVFQRNDFAKIISAL
+152 SVFQRNDFAKIISTL

-175 FYCVV
+175 FYSVV

-188 DQINVRAMKAA
+188 DQINVRAMKVAS
-199 NALKIEPVAFYP
+199 ALKIEPVAFYP
-211 AYYESPDDADIKDI
+211 AYYESIDDADIKDI
-225 AHMVINNIK
+225 AHMVTNNIK
-234 IDQQYRLRIPHQ
+234 IDQPHRLRIPHQ
-246 RDNAVNGRSHLL
+246 RDNAVNGRRHLL
-258 AALKSFSV
+258 EALKAFSV
-266 RMNMPISSLMVSTT
+266 RMDVPVTAAMASTT
-280 QDAIINACKWRW
+280 QDSIIDACTWRW
-292 HELSPSLP
+292 HELPPALP

-315 SGLRKRLTTKEF
+315 AGLRKRLTTKEF
-327 GYIPPASKH
+327 GYTPPASEN
-336 RAYVSRL
+336 RVYVERL

-356 GYFLMVHDVMN
+356 GYFLMVRDLMN

-400 RHDLLFERFIN
+400 RHGLLFERFIN
-411 PDRIDLPDA
+411 PERLDLPDA

-430 EVVEY
+430 EVIEY
-435 LNERFGED
+435 LNERYGED

-463 ARIFG
+463 ARIYG
-468 VNAADMAVS
+468 VDAADMAVS
-477 KELKNVEDDSLSLEE
+477 KEFKNLEDDSLSLEE
-492 LREQLASIDKYA
+492 LREQLASLDKYA
-504 TKYPDAF
+504 TKNPEAF
-511 NAACKLQNLMR
+511 KAACKLQSLMR

-527 AAGVIVSGSPLTE
+527 AAGMIVAGVPLVE
-540 RTPVERRGDSR
+540 RTPVELRGNAR
-551 CIAFDKRYCES
+551 CIAFDKRYCEA

-576 DLLDIAKR
+576 DLLDSAKR
-584 YIKENT
+584 YIKEST
-590 GEDINLDAIS
+590 GEDINLDAIP
-600 LEDRKVLDGF
+600 LDDRKVLDGF

-624 SMRKLLK
+624 PMRKLLK
-631 DLGAGMEPMSF
+631 DLGGGIEPMSF
-642 KTIVATTALFRPGP
+642 KTVVATTALFRPGP

-664 YVAVAK
+664 YVSVAK
-670 GFMLPHSIH
+670 GFMAPHSIH
-679 PRLEDVTRETNGV
+679 PRLEEVTRETNGV

-722 KKNMDKMKKIGTDF
+722 KKNMDKMKAIGSDF
-736 VERAKAGWVT
+736 VERAQAGWVT
-746 LLLKDG
+746 LSLKNG
-752 STLEVHKRAILDC
+752 GTVEVHKHAKLDC
-765 PDGKRR
+765 SDGKRR
-771 NYIEAINDGT
+771 SYSEAISDGI
-781 DYIEVVSEQEGI
+781 DYVEIVSEQEGL
-793 SQDKAQEIWDAF
+793 SKEKAQEIWDAF

-841 ASLTILGED
+841 AALTILGED
-850 KHQGLVK
+850 KHQGLVR

-882 LEDGRQVLYAP
+882 LEDGSQALYAP
-893 FSALKGCS
+893 FSAVKGCS
-901 EIGSRAI
+901 ENGCQAI
-908 MKAREKVG
+908 MRAREKVG
-916 GKFESLAQFEEATE
+916 GKFESVAQFDEAVE
-930 KRAVNSRVREALQK
+930 KRACNSRVRESLHK
-944 VGAFASIEHGS
+944 VGAFASIEPGS
-955 LPATATERLRDQAE
+955 LPATDPERLRDQAE
-969 LMGSLVID
+969 LMGNLIID
-977 TVKASRQFE
+977 AVKASRPFE

-995 NALMSRM
+995 NVLMTRM

-1008 GDKLIR
+1008 GDDLIR

-1022 IMIILDNANTN
+1022 IMVILDNANGN
-1033 DDRSGCFM
+1033 DGRTGYFM
-1041 ESGYDTFKAQLLA
+1041 ENGYDDFKAKLLTA
-1054 TGDLRMGDLYVTGVC
+1054 GDLRMGDLYVTGVC
-1069 KKLKEKEK
+1069 KKVKDKEK
-1077 DYTKDEVGKFTDFML
+1077 DYTKDEIGQFTDFMR
-1092 EEINLVRPTYVL
+1092 EEINLVRPTYIL
-1104 TCGSRATALFNNKS
+1104 TCGSRSTALFNNKS
-1118 KPSDLVGSKEYLP
+1118 KPSDLIGRKEYFP
-1131 ALDATI
+1131 ELDATV

-1152 GERME
+1152 GERLE

-1162 IAEALIASS
+1162 IAETINK
-1171 PSFRAGI
+1171 

>member
-1 MKAMIVR
+1 MKALMVR
-8 TDFSLGESTLKAE
+8 TDFSLGESALKAE
-21 NAVKIAKEAGYTAVI
+21 NAVKIAREAGYTAVI

-42 IASVIPLQS
+42 IASVIPLQRA
-51 TAGNDIAVICGVK
+51 AGDDMAVICGVK

-86 MESLK
+86 MESLE

-111 CELMTAANTREQFY
+111 CELMTVANTREQFY
-125 FVPRISLEQLAA
+125 FVPRLSLEQLVS

-152 SVFQRNDFAKIISAL
+152 SVFQRNDFAKIISSL

-175 FYCVV
+175 FYSVV

-188 DQINVRAMKAA
+188 DQINVRAMKVAS
-199 NALKIEPVAFYP
+199 ALKIEPVAFYP
-211 AYYESPDDADIKDI
+211 AYYESIDDADIKDI
-225 AHMVINNIK
+225 AHMVTNNIK
-234 IDQQYRLRIPHQ
+234 IDQPHRLRIPHQ
-246 RDNAVNGRSHLL
+246 RDNAVNGRRHLL
-258 AALKSFSV
+258 EALKALSV
-266 RMNMPISSLMVSTT
+266 RMDVPVTAAMASTT
-280 QDAIINACKWRW
+280 QDSIIEACTWRW
-292 HELSPSLP
+292 HELPPALP

-315 SGLRKRLTTKEF
+315 AGLRKRLTTKEF
-327 GYIPPASKH
+327 GYTPPASEN
-336 RAYVSRL
+336 RVYVERL

-356 GYFLMVHDVMN
+356 GYFLMVRDLMN

-400 RHDLLFERFIN
+400 RHGLLFERFIN
-411 PDRIDLPDA
+411 PERLDLPDA

-430 EVVEY
+430 EVIEY
-435 LNERFGED
+435 LNERYGED

-463 ARIFG
+463 ARIYG
-468 VNAADMAVS
+468 VESADMAVS
-477 KELKNVEDDSLSLEE
+477 KELKNVEDDSLPLEE
-492 LREQLASIDKYA
+492 LREQLASLDKYA

-511 NAACKLQNLMR
+511 NAACKLQSLMR

-527 AAGVIVSGSPLTE
+527 AAGMIVAGVPLTE
-540 RTPVERRGDSR
+540 RTPVERRGDAR
-551 CIAFDKRYCES
+551 CIAFDKRYCEA

-576 DLLDIAKR
+576 DLLDSAKR

-624 SMRKLLK
+624 PMRKLLK
-631 DLGAGMEPMSF
+631 DLGGGIEPMSF
-642 KTIVATTALFRPGP
+642 KTVVATTALFRPGP

-664 YVAVAK
+664 YVSVAK
-670 GFMLPHSIH
+670 GFMAPHSIH
-679 PRLEDVTRETNGV
+679 PRLEEVTRETNGV

-722 KKNMDKMKKIGTDF
+722 KKNMDKMKAIGSDF
-736 VERAKAGWVT
+736 VERAQAGWVT
-746 LLLKDG
+746 LSLKNG
-752 STLEVHKRAILDC
+752 GTVEVHKHAKLDC
-765 PDGKRR
+765 SDGKRR
-771 NYIEAINDGT
+771 SYSEAISDGI
-781 DYIEVVSEQEGI
+781 DYVEIVSEQEGL
-793 SQDKAQEIWDAF
+793 SKEKAQEIWDAF

-841 ASLTILGED
+841 AALTILGED

-882 LEDGRQVLYAP
+882 LEDGSQALYAP
-893 FSALKGCS
+893 FSAVKGCS
-901 EIGSRAI
+901 ENGCQAI
-908 MKAREKVG
+908 MRAREKVG
-916 GKFESLAQFEEATE
+916 GKFESVAQFDEAVE
-930 KRAVNSRVREALQK
+930 KRACNSRVRESLHK
-944 VGAFASIEHGS
+944 VGAFASIEPGS
-955 LPATATERLRDQAE
+955 LPATDPERLRDQAE
-969 LMGSLVID
+969 LMGNLIID
-977 TVKASRQFE
+977 AVKASRPFE

-995 NALMSRM
+995 NVLMTRM

-1008 GDKLIR
+1008 GEELIR
-1014 PSIGIKPK
+1014 PTIGIKPK
-1022 IMIILDNANTN
+1022 IMIILDNANGN
-1033 DDRSGCFM
+1033 DARTGYFM
-1041 ESGYDTFKAQLLA
+1041 ENGYDDFKAKLL
-1054 TGDLRMGDLYVTGVC
+1054 TVGDLRMGDLYVTGVC
-1069 KKLKEKEK
+1069 KKVKDKEK
-1077 DYTKDEVGKFTDFML
+1077 DYTKDEIGQFTDFMR
-1092 EEINLVRPTYVL
+1092 EEINLVRPTYIL
-1104 TCGSRATALFNNKS
+1104 TCGSRSTALFNNKS
-1118 KPSDLVGSKEYLP
+1118 KPSDLIGRKEYFP
-1131 ALDATI
+1131 ELDATV

-1152 GERME
+1152 GERLE

-1162 IAEALIASS
+1162 IAETINK
-1171 PSFRAGI
+1171 

>member
-1 MKAMIVR
+1 MKALMVR
-8 TDFSLGESTLKAE
+8 TDFSLGESALKAE
-21 NAVKIAKEAGYTAVI
+21 NAVKIAREAGYTAVI

-42 IASVIPLQS
+42 IASVIPLQRA
-51 TAGNDIAVICGVK
+51 AGDDMAVICGVK

-86 MESLK
+86 MESLE

-111 CELMTAANTREQFY
+111 CELMTVANTREQFY
-125 FVPRISLEQLAA
+125 FVPRLSLEQLVS

-152 SVFQRNDFAKIISAL
+152 SVFQRNDFAKIISSL

-175 FYCVV
+175 FYSVV

-188 DQINVRAMKAA
+188 DQINVRAMKVAS
-199 NALKIEPVAFYP
+199 ALKIEPVAFYP
-211 AYYESPDDADIKDI
+211 AYYESIDDADIKDI
-225 AHMVINNIK
+225 AHMVTNNIK
-234 IDQQYRLRIPHQ
+234 IDQPHRLRIPHQ
-246 RDNAVNGRSHLL
+246 RDNAVNGRRHLL
-258 AALKSFSV
+258 EALKAFSV
-266 RMNMPISSLMVSTT
+266 RMDVPVTAAMASTT
-280 QDAIINACKWRW
+280 QDSIIEACTWRW
-292 HELSPSLP
+292 HELPPALP

-315 SGLRKRLTTKEF
+315 AGLRKRLTTKEF
-327 GYIPPASKH
+327 GYTPPASEN
-336 RAYVSRL
+336 RVYVERL

-356 GYFLMVHDVMN
+356 GYFLMVRDLMN

-400 RHDLLFERFIN
+400 RHGLLFERFIN
-411 PDRIDLPDA
+411 PERLDLPDA

-430 EVVEY
+430 EVIEY
-435 LNERFGED
+435 LNERYGED

-463 ARIFG
+463 ARIYG
-468 VNAADMAVS
+468 VESADMAVS
-477 KELKNVEDDSLSLEE
+477 KELKNVEDDSLPLEE
-492 LREQLASIDKYA
+492 LREQLASLDKYA

-511 NAACKLQNLMR
+511 NAACKLQSLMR

-527 AAGVIVSGSPLTE
+527 AAGMIVAGVPLTE
-540 RTPVERRGDSR
+540 RTPVERRGDAR
-551 CIAFDKRYCES
+551 CIAFDKRYCEA

-576 DLLDIAKR
+576 DLLDSAKR

-624 SMRKLLK
+624 PMRKLLK
-631 DLGAGMEPMSF
+631 DLGGGIEPMSF
-642 KTIVATTALFRPGP
+642 KTVVATTALFRPGP

-664 YVAVAK
+664 YVSVAK
-670 GFMLPHSIH
+670 GFMAPHSIH
-679 PRLEDVTRETNGV
+679 PRLEEVTRETNGV

-722 KKNMDKMKKIGTDF
+722 KKNMDKMKAIGSDF
-736 VERAKAGWVT
+736 VERAQAGWVT
-746 LLLKDG
+746 LSLKNG
-752 STLEVHKRAILDC
+752 GTVEVHKHAKLDC
-765 PDGKRR
+765 SDGKRR
-771 NYIEAINDGT
+771 SYSEAISDGI
-781 DYIEVVSEQEGI
+781 DYVEIVSEQEGL
-793 SQDKAQEIWDAF
+793 SKEKAQEIWDAF

-841 ASLTILGED
+841 AALTILGED

-872 VSSNRIEIRT
+872 ESSNRIEIRT
-882 LEDGRQVLYAP
+882 LEDGSQVLYAP
-893 FSALKGCS
+893 FSAVKGCS
-901 EIGSRAI
+901 ENGCQAI
-908 MKAREKVG
+908 MRAREKVG
-916 GKFESLAQFEEATE
+916 GKFESVAQFDEAVE
-930 KRAVNSRVREALQK
+930 KRACNSRVRESLHK
-944 VGAFASIEHGS
+944 VGAFASIEPGS
-955 LPATATERLRDQAE
+955 LPATDPERLRDQAE
-969 LMGSLVID
+969 LMGNLIID
-977 TVKASRQFE
+977 AVKASRPFE

-995 NALMSRM
+995 NVLMTRM

-1008 GDKLIR
+1008 GEELIR
-1014 PSIGIKPK
+1014 PTIGIKPK
-1022 IMIILDNANTN
+1022 IMIILDNANGN
-1033 DDRSGCFM
+1033 DARTGYFM
-1041 ESGYDTFKAQLLA
+1041 ENGYDDFKAKLL
-1054 TGDLRMGDLYVTGVC
+1054 TVGDLRMGDLYVTGVC
-1069 KKLKEKEK
+1069 KKVKDKEK
-1077 DYTKDEVGKFTDFML
+1077 DYTKDEIGQFTDFMR
-1092 EEINLVRPTYVL
+1092 EEINLVRPTYIL
-1104 TCGSRATALFNNKS
+1104 TCGSRSTALFNNKS
-1118 KPSDLVGSKEYLP
+1118 KPSDLIGRKEYFP
-1131 ALDATI
+1131 ELDATV

-1152 GERME
+1152 GERLE

-1162 IAEALIASS
+1162 IAETINK
-1171 PSFRAGI
+1171 

>member
-1 MKAMIVR
+1 MKALMVR
-8 TDFSLGESTLKAE
+8 TDFSLGESALKAE
-21 NAVKIAKEAGYTAVI
+21 NAVKIAREAGYTAVI

-42 IASVIPLQS
+42 IASVIPLQRA
-51 TAGNDIAVICGVK
+51 AGDDMAVICGVK

-86 MESLK
+86 MESLE

-125 FVPRISLEQLAA
+125 FVPRLSLEQLVS

-152 SVFQRNDFAKIISAL
+152 SVFQRNDFAKIISTL

-175 FYCVV
+175 FYSVV

-188 DQINVRAMKAA
+188 DQINVRAMKVAS
-199 NALKIEPVAFYP
+199 ALKIEPVAFYP
-211 AYYESPDDADIKDI
+211 AYYESIDDADIKDI
-225 AHMVINNIK
+225 AHMVTNNIK
-234 IDQQYRLRIPHQ
+234 IDQPHRLRIPHQ
-246 RDNAVNGRSHLL
+246 RDNAVNGRRHLL
-258 AALKSFSV
+258 EALKAFSV
-266 RMNMPISSLMVSTT
+266 RMDVPVTAAMASTT
-280 QDAIINACKWRW
+280 QDTIIDSCTWRW
-292 HELSPSLP
+292 HELPPALP

-315 SGLRKRLTTKEF
+315 AGLRKRLTTKEF
-327 GYIPPASKH
+327 GYTPPASEN
-336 RAYVSRL
+336 RVYVERL

-356 GYFLMVHDVMN
+356 GYFLMVRDLMN

-400 RHDLLFERFIN
+400 RHGLLFERFIN
-411 PDRIDLPDA
+411 PERLDLPDA

-430 EVVEY
+430 EVIEY
-435 LNERFGED
+435 LNERYGED

-463 ARIFG
+463 ARIYG
-468 VNAADMAVS
+468 VESADMAVS
-477 KELKNVEDDSLSLEE
+477 KELKNVEDDSLPLEE
-492 LREQLASIDKYA
+492 LREQLASLDKYA

-511 NAACKLQNLMR
+511 NAACKLQSLMR

-527 AAGVIVSGSPLTE
+527 AAGMIVAGVPLTE
-540 RTPVERRGDSR
+540 RTPVERRGDAR
-551 CIAFDKRYCES
+551 CIAFDKRYCEA

-576 DLLDIAKR
+576 DLLDSAKR

-624 SMRKLLK
+624 PMRKLLK
-631 DLGAGMEPMSF
+631 DLGGGIEPMSF
-642 KTIVATTALFRPGP
+642 KTVVATTALFRPGP

-664 YVAVAK
+664 YVSVAK
-670 GFMLPHSIH
+670 GFMAPHSIH
-679 PRLEDVTRETNGV
+679 PRLEEVTRETNGV

-722 KKNMDKMKKIGTDF
+722 KKNMDKMKAIGSDF
-736 VERAKAGWVT
+736 VERAQAGWVT
-746 LLLKDG
+746 LSLKNG
-752 STLEVHKRAILDC
+752 GTVEVHKHAKLDC
-765 PDGKRR
+765 SDGKRR
-771 NYIEAINDGT
+771 GYSEAISDGI
-781 DYIEVVSEQEGI
+781 DYVEIVSEQEGL
-793 SQDKAQEIWDAF
+793 SKEKAQEIWDAF

-841 ASLTILGED
+841 AALTILGED

-872 VSSNRIEIRT
+872 ESSNRIEIRT
-882 LEDGRQVLYAP
+882 LEDGSQVLYAP
-893 FSALKGCS
+893 FSAVKGCS
-901 EIGSRAI
+901 ENGCQAI
-908 MKAREKVG
+908 MRAREKVG
-916 GKFESLAQFEEATE
+916 GKFESVAQFDEAVE
-930 KRAVNSRVREALQK
+930 KRACNSRVRESLHK
-944 VGAFASIEHGS
+944 VGAFASIEPGS
-955 LPATATERLRDQAE
+955 LPATDPERLRDQAE
-969 LMGSLVID
+969 LMGNLIID
-977 TVKASRQFE
+977 AVKASRPFE

-995 NALMSRM
+995 NVLMTRM

-1008 GDKLIR
+1008 GEELIR
-1014 PSIGIKPK
+1014 PTVGIKPK
-1022 IMIILDNANTN
+1022 IMIILDNANGN
-1033 DDRSGCFM
+1033 DARTGYFM
-1041 ESGYDTFKAQLLA
+1041 ENGYDDFKAKLL
-1054 TGDLRMGDLYVTGVC
+1054 TVGDLRMGDLYVTGVC
-1069 KKLKEKEK
+1069 KKVKDKEK
-1077 DYTKDEVGKFTDFML
+1077 DYTKDEIGQFTDFMR
-1092 EEINLVRPTYVL
+1092 EEINLVRPTYIL
-1104 TCGSRATALFNNKS
+1104 TCGSRSTALFNNKS
-1118 KPSDLVGSKEYLP
+1118 KPSDLIGRKEYFP
-1131 ALDATI
+1131 ELDATV

-1152 GERME
+1152 GERLE

-1162 IAEALIASS
+1162 IAETINK
-1171 PSFRAGI
+1171 

>member
-1 MKAMIVR
+1 MKALMVR
-8 TDFSLGESTLKAE
+8 TDFSLGESALKAE
-21 NAVKIAKEAGYTAVI
+21 NAVKIAREAGYTAVI

-42 IASVIPLQS
+42 IASVIPLQRA
-51 TAGNDIAVICGVK
+51 AGDDMAVICGVK

-86 MESLK
+86 MESLE

-111 CELMTAANTREQFY
+111 CELMTVANTREQFY
-125 FVPRISLEQLAA
+125 FVPRLSLEQLVS

-152 SVFQRNDFAKIISAL
+152 SVFQRNDFAKIISTL

-175 FYCVV
+175 FYSVV

-188 DQINVRAMKAA
+188 DQINVRAMKVAS
-199 NALKIEPVAFYP
+199 ALKIEPVAFYP
-211 AYYESPDDADIKDI
+211 AYYESIDDADIKDI
-225 AHMVINNIK
+225 AHMVTNNIK
-234 IDQQYRLRIPHQ
+234 IDQPHRLRIPHQ
-246 RDNAVNGRSHLL
+246 RDNAVNGRRHLL
-258 AALKSFSV
+258 EALKAFSV
-266 RMNMPISSLMVSTT
+266 RMGVPVTAAMASTT
-280 QDAIINACKWRW
+280 QDTIIEACTWRW
-292 HELSPSLP
+292 HELPPALP

-315 SGLRKRLTTKEF
+315 AGLRKRLTTKEF
-327 GYIPPASKH
+327 GYTPPTSEH
-336 RAYVSRL
+336 RVYVERL

-356 GYFLMVHDVMN
+356 GYFLMVRDLMN

-400 RHDLLFERFIN
+400 RHGLLFERFIN
-411 PDRIDLPDA
+411 PERLDLPDA

-430 EVVEY
+430 EVIEY
-435 LNERFGED
+435 LNERYGED

-463 ARIFG
+463 ARIYG
-468 VNAADMAVS
+468 VDAADMAVS
-477 KELKNVEDDSLSLEE
+477 KEFKNLEDDSLSLEE
-492 LREQLASIDKYA
+492 LREQLASLDKYA
-504 TKYPDAF
+504 TKNPEAF
-511 NAACKLQNLMR
+511 KAACKLQSLMR

-527 AAGVIVSGSPLTE
+527 AAGMIVAGVQLVE
-540 RTPVERRGDSR
+540 RTPVELRGNAR
-551 CIAFDKRYCES
+551 CIAFDKRYCEA

-576 DLLDIAKR
+576 DLLDSAKR
-584 YIKENT
+584 YIKEST
-590 GEDINLDAIS
+590 GEDINLDAIP
-600 LEDRKVLDGF
+600 LDDRKVLDGF

-624 SMRKLLK
+624 PMRKLLK
-631 DLGAGMEPMSF
+631 DLGGGIEPMSF
-642 KTIVATTALFRPGP
+642 KTVVATTALFRPGP

-664 YVAVAK
+664 YVSVAK
-670 GFMLPHSIH
+670 GFMAPHSIH
-679 PRLEDVTRETNGV
+679 PRLEEVTRETNGV

-722 KKNMDKMKKIGTDF
+722 KKNMDKMKAIGSDF
-736 VERAKAGWVT
+736 VERAQAGWVT
-746 LLLKDG
+746 LSLKNG
-752 STLEVHKRAILDC
+752 GTVEVHKHAKLDC
-765 PDGKRR
+765 SDGKRR
-771 NYIEAINDGT
+771 SYSEAISDGI
-781 DYIEVVSEQEGI
+781 DYVEIVSEQEGL
-793 SQDKAQEIWDAF
+793 SKEKAQEIWDAF

-841 ASLTILGED
+841 AALTILGED

-882 LEDGRQVLYAP
+882 LEDGSQALYAP
-893 FSALKGCS
+893 FSAVKGCS
-901 EIGSRAI
+901 ENGCQAI
-908 MKAREKVG
+908 MRAREKVG
-916 GKFESLAQFEEATE
+916 GKFESVAQFDEAVE
-930 KRAVNSRVREALQK
+930 KRACNSRVRESLQK
-944 VGAFASIEHGS
+944 VGAFASIESGS
-955 LPATATERLRDQAE
+955 LPATDPERLRDQAE
-969 LMGSLVID
+969 LMGNLVID
-977 TVKASRQFE
+977 AVKASRPFE
-986 MNPKRSAEI
+986 MNPKRSAEV
-995 NALMSRM
+995 NVLMTRM

-1008 GDKLIR
+1008 GDDLIR

-1022 IMIILDNANTN
+1022 IMVILDNANGN
-1033 DDRSGCFM
+1033 DGRTGYFM
-1041 ESGYDTFKAQLLA
+1041 ENGYDDFKAKLLTA
-1054 TGDLRMGDLYVTGVC
+1054 GDLRMGDLYVTGVC
-1069 KKLKEKEK
+1069 KKVKDKEK
-1077 DYTKDEVGKFTDFML
+1077 DYTKDEIGQFTDFMR
-1092 EEINLVRPTYVL
+1092 EEINLVRPTYIL
-1104 TCGSRATALFNNKS
+1104 TCGSRSTALFNNKS
-1118 KPSDLVGSKEYLP
+1118 KPSDLIGRKEYFP
-1131 ALDATI
+1131 ELDATV

-1152 GERME
+1152 GERLE

-1162 IAEALIASS
+1162 IAETINK
-1171 PSFRAGI
+1171 

>member
-1 MKAMIVR
+1 MKALMVR
-8 TDFSLGESTLKAE
+8 TDFSLGESALKAE
-21 NAVKIAKEAGYTAVI
+21 NAVKIAREAGYTAVI

-42 IASVIPLQS
+42 IASVIPLQRA
-51 TAGNDIAVICGVK
+51 AGDDMAVICGVK

-86 MESLK
+86 MESLE

-111 CELMTAANTREQFY
+111 CELMTVANTREQFY
-125 FVPRISLEQLAA
+125 FVPRLSLEQLVS

-152 SVFQRNDFAKIISAL
+152 SVFQRNDFAKIISSL

-175 FYCVV
+175 FYSVV

-188 DQINVRAMKAA
+188 DQINVRAMKVAS
-199 NALKIEPVAFYP
+199 ALKIEPVAFYP
-211 AYYESPDDADIKDI
+211 AYYESIDDADIKDI
-225 AHMVINNIK
+225 AHMVTNNIK
-234 IDQQYRLRIPHQ
+234 IDQPHRLRIPHQ
-246 RDNAVNGRSHLL
+246 RDNAVNGRRHLL
-258 AALKSFSV
+258 EALKAFSV
-266 RMNMPISSLMVSTT
+266 RMDVPVTAAMASTT
-280 QDAIINACKWRW
+280 QDSIIDACTWRW
-292 HELSPSLP
+292 HELPPALP

-315 SGLRKRLTTKEF
+315 AGLRKRLTTKEF
-327 GYIPPASKH
+327 GYTPPASEN
-336 RAYVSRL
+336 RVYVERL

-356 GYFLMVHDVMN
+356 GYFLMVRDLMN

-400 RHDLLFERFIN
+400 RHGLLFERFIN
-411 PDRIDLPDA
+411 PERLDLPDA

-430 EVVEY
+430 EVIEY
-435 LNERFGED
+435 LNERYGED

-463 ARIFG
+463 ARIYG
-468 VNAADMAVS
+468 VDAADMAVS
-477 KELKNVEDDSLSLEE
+477 KEFKNLEDDSLSLEE
-492 LREQLASIDKYA
+492 LREQLASLDKYA
-504 TKYPDAF
+504 TKNPEAF
-511 NAACKLQNLMR
+511 KAACKLQSLMR

-527 AAGVIVSGSPLTE
+527 AAGMIVAGVPLVE
-540 RTPVERRGDSR
+540 RTPVELRGNAR
-551 CIAFDKRYCES
+551 CIAFDKRYCEA

-576 DLLDIAKR
+576 DLLDSAKR
-584 YIKENT
+584 YIKEST
-590 GEDINLDAIS
+590 GEDINLDAIP
-600 LEDRKVLDGF
+600 LDDRKVLDGF

-624 SMRKLLK
+624 PMRKLLK
-631 DLGAGMEPMSF
+631 DLGGGIEPMSF
-642 KTIVATTALFRPGP
+642 KTVVATTALFRPGP

-664 YVAVAK
+664 YVSVAK
-670 GFMLPHSIH
+670 GFMAPHSIH
-679 PRLEDVTRETNGV
+679 PRLEEVTRETNGV

-722 KKNMDKMKKIGTDF
+722 KKNMDKMKAIGSDF
-736 VERAKAGWVT
+736 VERAQAGWVT
-746 LLLKDG
+746 LSLKNG
-752 STLEVHKRAILDC
+752 GTVEVHKHAKLDC
-765 PDGKRR
+765 SDGKRR
-771 NYIEAINDGT
+771 SYSEAISDGI
-781 DYIEVVSEQEGI
+781 DYVEIVSEQEGL
-793 SQDKAQEIWDAF
+793 SKEKAQEIWDAF

-841 ASLTILGED
+841 AALTILGED

-882 LEDGRQVLYAP
+882 LEDGSQALYAP
-893 FSALKGCS
+893 FSAVKGCS
-901 EIGSRAI
+901 ENGCQAI
-908 MKAREKVG
+908 MRAREKVG
-916 GKFESLAQFEEATE
+916 GKFESVAQFDEAVE
-930 KRAVNSRVREALQK
+930 KRACNSRVRESLHK
-944 VGAFASIEHGS
+944 VGAFASIEPGS
-955 LPATATERLRDQAE
+955 LPATDPERLRDQAE
-969 LMGSLVID
+969 LMGNLIID
-977 TVKASRQFE
+977 AVKASRPFE

-995 NALMSRM
+995 NVLMTRM

-1008 GDKLIR
+1008 GDDLIR

-1022 IMIILDNANTN
+1022 IMVILDNANGN
-1033 DDRSGCFM
+1033 DGRTGYFM
-1041 ESGYDTFKAQLLA
+1041 ENGYDDFKAKLLTA
-1054 TGDLRMGDLYVTGVC
+1054 GDLRMGDLYVTGVC
-1069 KKLKEKEK
+1069 KKVKDKEK
-1077 DYTKDEVGKFTDFML
+1077 DYTKDEIGQFTDFMR
-1092 EEINLVRPTYVL
+1092 EEINLVRPTYIL
-1104 TCGSRATALFNNKS
+1104 TCGSRSTALFNNKS
-1118 KPSDLVGSKEYLP
+1118 KPSDLIGRKEYFP
-1131 ALDATI
+1131 ELDATV

-1152 GERME
+1152 GERLE

-1162 IAEALIASS
+1162 IAETINK
-1171 PSFRAGI
+1171 

>member
-1 MKAMIVR
+1 MKALMVR
-8 TDFSLGESTLKAE
+8 TDFSLGESALKAE
-21 NAVKIAKEAGYTAVI
+21 NAVKIAREAGYTAVI

-42 IASVIPLQS
+42 IASVIPLQRA
-51 TAGNDIAVICGVK
+51 AGDDMAIICGVK

-86 MESLK
+86 MESLE

-125 FVPRISLEQLAA
+125 FVPRLSLEQLVS

-152 SVFQRNDFAKIISAL
+152 SVFQRNDFAKIISTL

-175 FYCVV
+175 FYSVV

-188 DQINVRAMKAA
+188 DQINVRAMKVAS
-199 NALKIEPVAFYP
+199 ALKIEPVAFYP
-211 AYYESPDDADIKDI
+211 AYYESIDDADIKDI
-225 AHMVINNIK
+225 AHMVTNNIK
-234 IDQQYRLRIPHQ
+234 IDQPHRLRIPHQ
-246 RDNAVNGRSHLL
+246 RDNAVNGRRHLL
-258 AALKSFSV
+258 EALKAFSV
-266 RMNMPISSLMVSTT
+266 RMDVPVTAAMASTT
-280 QDAIINACKWRW
+280 QNTIIDSCTWRW
-292 HELSPSLP
+292 HELPPALP

-315 SGLRKRLTTKEF
+315 AGLRKRLTTKEF
-327 GYIPPASKH
+327 GYTPPASEN
-336 RAYVSRL
+336 RVYVERL

-356 GYFLMVHDVMN
+356 GYFLMVRDLMN

-400 RHDLLFERFIN
+400 RHGLLFERFIN
-411 PDRIDLPDA
+411 PERLDLPDA

-430 EVVEY
+430 EVIEY
-435 LNERFGED
+435 LNERYGED

-463 ARIFG
+463 ARIYG
-468 VNAADMAVS
+468 VDAADMAVS
-477 KELKNVEDDSLSLEE
+477 KEFKNLEDDSLSLEE
-492 LREQLASIDKYA
+492 LREQLANLDKYA
-504 TKYPDAF
+504 TKNPEAF
-511 NAACKLQNLMR
+511 KAACKLQSLMR

-527 AAGVIVSGSPLTE
+527 AAGMIVAGVPLVE
-540 RTPVERRGDSR
+540 RTPVELRGNAR
-551 CIAFDKRYCES
+551 CIAFDKRYCEA

-576 DLLDIAKR
+576 DLLDSAKR
-584 YIKENT
+584 YIKEST
-590 GEDINLDAIS
+590 GEDINLDAIP
-600 LEDRKVLDGF
+600 LDDRKVLDGF

-624 SMRKLLK
+624 PMRKLLK
-631 DLGAGMEPMSF
+631 DLGGGIEPMSF
-642 KTIVATTALFRPGP
+642 KTVVATTALFRPGP

-664 YVAVAK
+664 YVSVAK
-670 GFMLPHSIH
+670 GFMAPHSIH
-679 PRLEDVTRETNGV
+679 PRLEEVTRETNGV

-722 KKNMDKMKKIGTDF
+722 KKNMDKMKAIGSDF
-736 VERAKAGWVT
+736 VERAQAGWVT
-746 LLLKDG
+746 LSLKNG
-752 STLEVHKRAILDC
+752 GTVEVHKHAKLDC
-765 PDGKRR
+765 SDGKRR
-771 NYIEAINDGT
+771 SYSEAISDGI
-781 DYIEVVSEQEGI
+781 DYVEIVSEQEGL
-793 SQDKAQEIWDAF
+793 SKEKAQEIWDAF

-841 ASLTILGED
+841 AALTILGED

-882 LEDGRQVLYAP
+882 LEDGSQALYAP
-893 FSALKGCS
+893 FSAVKGCS
-901 EIGSRAI
+901 ENGCQAI
-908 MKAREKVG
+908 MRAREKVG
-916 GKFESLAQFEEATE
+916 GKFESVAQFDEAVE
-930 KRAVNSRVREALQK
+930 KRACNSRVRESLHK
-944 VGAFASIEHGS
+944 VGAFASIEPGS
-955 LPATATERLRDQAE
+955 LPATDPERLRDQAE
-969 LMGSLVID
+969 LMGNLIID
-977 TVKASRQFE
+977 AVKASRPFE

-995 NALMSRM
+995 NVLMTRM

-1008 GDKLIR
+1008 GEELIR
-1014 PSIGIKPK
+1014 PTIGIKPK
-1022 IMIILDNANTN
+1022 IMIILDNANGN
-1033 DDRSGCFM
+1033 DARTGYFM
-1041 ESGYDTFKAQLLA
+1041 ENGYDDFKAKLL
-1054 TGDLRMGDLYVTGVC
+1054 TVGDLRMGDLYVTGVC
-1069 KKLKEKEK
+1069 KKVKDKEK
-1077 DYTKDEVGKFTDFML
+1077 DYTKDEIGQFTDFMR
-1092 EEINLVRPTYVL
+1092 EEINLVRPTYIL
-1104 TCGSRATALFNNKS
+1104 TCGSRSTALFNNKS
-1118 KPSDLVGSKEYLP
+1118 KPSDLIGRKEYFP
-1131 ALDATI
+1131 ELDATV

-1152 GERME
+1152 GERLE

-1162 IAEALIASS
+1162 IAETINK
-1171 PSFRAGI
+1171 

>member
-1 MKAMIVR
+1 MKALMVR
-8 TDFSLGESTLKAE
+8 TDFSLGESALKAE
-21 NAVKIAKEAGYTAVI
+21 NAVKIAREAGYTAVI

-42 IASVIPLQS
+42 IASVIPLQRA
-51 TAGNDIAVICGVK
+51 AGDDMAVICGVK

-86 MESLK
+86 MESLE

-111 CELMTAANTREQFY
+111 CELMTVANTREQFY
-125 FVPRISLEQLAA
+125 FVPRLSLEQLVS

-152 SVFQRNDFAKIISAL
+152 SVFQRNDFAKIISTL

-175 FYCVV
+175 FYSVV

-188 DQINVRAMKAA
+188 DQINVRAMKVAS
-199 NALKIEPVAFYP
+199 ALKIEPVAFYP
-211 AYYESPDDADIKDI
+211 AYYESIDDADIKDI
-225 AHMVINNIK
+225 AHMVTNNIK
-234 IDQQYRLRIPHQ
+234 IDQPHRLRIPHQ
-246 RDNAVNGRSHLL
+246 RDNAINGRRHLL
-258 AALKSFSV
+258 EALKAFSV
-266 RMNMPISSLMVSTT
+266 RMDVPVTAAMASTT
-280 QDAIINACKWRW
+280 QDSIIDACTWRW
-292 HELSPSLP
+292 HELPPALP

-315 SGLRKRLTTKEF
+315 AGLRKRLTTKEF
-327 GYIPPASKH
+327 GYTPPASEN
-336 RAYVSRL
+336 RVYVERL

-356 GYFLMVHDVMN
+356 GYFLMVRDLMN

-400 RHDLLFERFIN
+400 RHGLLFERFIN
-411 PDRIDLPDA
+411 PERLDLPDA

-430 EVVEY
+430 EVIEY
-435 LNERFGED
+435 LNERYGED

-463 ARIFG
+463 ARIYG
-468 VNAADMAVS
+468 VESADMAVS
-477 KELKNVEDDSLSLEE
+477 KELKNVEDDSLPLEE
-492 LREQLASIDKYA
+492 LREQLASLDKYA

-511 NAACKLQNLMR
+511 NAACKLQSLMR

-527 AAGVIVSGSPLTE
+527 AAGMIVAGVPLTE
-540 RTPVERRGDSR
+540 RTPVERRGDAR
-551 CIAFDKRYCES
+551 CIAFDKRYCEA

-576 DLLDIAKR
+576 DLLDSAKR
-584 YIKENT
+584 YIKEST
-590 GEDINLDAIS
+590 GEDINLDAIP
-600 LEDRKVLDGF
+600 LDDRKVLDGF

-624 SMRKLLK
+624 PMRKLLK
-631 DLGAGMEPMSF
+631 DLGGGIEPMSF
-642 KTIVATTALFRPGP
+642 KTVVATTALFRPGP

-664 YVAVAK
+664 YVSVAK
-670 GFMLPHSIH
+670 GFMAPHSIH
-679 PRLEDVTRETNGV
+679 PRLEEVTRETNGV

-722 KKNMDKMKKIGTDF
+722 KKNMDKMKAIGSDF
-736 VERAKAGWVT
+736 VERAQAGWVT
-746 LLLKDG
+746 LSLKNG
-752 STLEVHKRAILDC
+752 GTVEVHKHAKLDC
-765 PDGKRR
+765 SDGKRR
-771 NYIEAINDGT
+771 SYSEAISDGI
-781 DYIEVVSEQEGI
+781 DYVEIVSEQEGL
-793 SQDKAQEIWDAF
+793 SKEKAQEIWDAF

-841 ASLTILGED
+841 AALTILGED

-882 LEDGRQVLYAP
+882 LEDGSQALYAP
-893 FSALKGCS
+893 FSAVKGCS
-901 EIGSRAI
+901 ENGCQAI
-908 MKAREKVG
+908 MRAREKVG
-916 GKFESLAQFEEATE
+916 GKFESVAQFDEAVE
-930 KRAVNSRVREALQK
+930 KRACNSRVRESLHK
-944 VGAFASIEHGS
+944 VGAFASIEPGS
-955 LPATATERLRDQAE
+955 LPATDPERLRDQAE
-969 LMGSLVID
+969 LMGNLIID
-977 TVKASRQFE
+977 AVKASRPFE

-995 NALMSRM
+995 NVLMTRM

-1008 GDKLIR
+1008 GEELIR
-1014 PSIGIKPK
+1014 PTIGIKPK
-1022 IMIILDNANTN
+1022 IMIILYNANGN
-1033 DDRSGCFM
+1033 DARTGYFM
-1041 ESGYDTFKAQLLA
+1041 ENGYDDFKAKLL
-1054 TGDLRMGDLYVTGVC
+1054 TVGDLRMGDLYVTGVC
-1069 KKLKEKEK
+1069 KKVKDKEK
-1077 DYTKDEVGKFTDFML
+1077 DYTKDEIGQFTDFMR
-1092 EEINLVRPTYVL
+1092 EEINLVRPTYIL
-1104 TCGSRATALFNNKS
+1104 TCGSRSTALFNNKS
-1118 KPSDLVGSKEYLP
+1118 KPSDLIGRKEYFP
-1131 ALDATI
+1131 ELDATV

-1152 GERME
+1152 GERLE

-1162 IAEALIASS
+1162 IAETINK
-1171 PSFRAGI
+1171 

>member
-1 MKAMIVR
+1 MKALMVR
-8 TDFSLGESTLKAE
+8 TDFSLGESALKAE
-21 NAVKIAKEAGYTAVI
+21 NAVKIAREAGYTAVI

-42 IASVIPLQS
+42 IASVIPLQRA
-51 TAGNDIAVICGVK
+51 AGDDMAVICGVK

-86 MESLK
+86 MESLE

-111 CELMTAANTREQFY
+111 CELMTVANTREQFY
-125 FVPRISLEQLAA
+125 FVPRLSLEQLVS

-152 SVFQRNDFAKIISAL
+152 SVFQRNDFAKIISTL

-175 FYCVV
+175 FYSVV

-188 DQINVRAMKAA
+188 DQINVRAMKVAS
-199 NALKIEPVAFYP
+199 ALKIEPVAFYP
-211 AYYESPDDADIKDI
+211 AYYESIDDADIKDI
-225 AHMVINNIK
+225 AHMVTNNIK
-234 IDQQYRLRIPHQ
+234 IDQPHRLRIPHQ
-246 RDNAVNGRSHLL
+246 RDNAVNGRRHLL
-258 AALKSFSV
+258 EALKAFSV
-266 RMNMPISSLMVSTT
+266 RMDVPVTAAMASTT
-280 QDAIINACKWRW
+280 QDTIIDACTWRW
-292 HELSPSLP
+292 HELPPALP

-315 SGLRKRLTTKEF
+315 AGLRKRLTTKEF
-327 GYIPPASKH
+327 GYTPPASEN
-336 RAYVSRL
+336 RVYVERL

-356 GYFLMVHDVMN
+356 GYFLMVRDLMN

-400 RHDLLFERFIN
+400 RHGLLFERFIN
-411 PDRIDLPDA
+411 PERLDLPDA

-430 EVVEY
+430 EVIEY
-435 LNERFGED
+435 LNERYGED

-463 ARIFG
+463 ARIYG
-468 VNAADMAVS
+468 VDAADMAVS
-477 KELKNVEDDSLSLEE
+477 KEFKNLEDDSLSLEE
-492 LREQLASIDKYA
+492 LREQLASLDKYA
-504 TKYPDAF
+504 TKNPEAF
-511 NAACKLQNLMR
+511 KAACKLQSLMR

-527 AAGVIVSGSPLTE
+527 AAGMIVAGVPLVE
-540 RTPVERRGDSR
+540 RTPVELRGNAR
-551 CIAFDKRYCES
+551 CIAFDKRYCEA

-576 DLLDIAKR
+576 DLLDSAKR
-584 YIKENT
+584 YIKEST
-590 GEDINLDAIS
+590 GEDINLDAIP
-600 LEDRKVLDGF
+600 LDDRKVLDGF

-624 SMRKLLK
+624 PMRKLLK
-631 DLGAGMEPMSF
+631 DLGGGIEPMSF
-642 KTIVATTALFRPGP
+642 KTVVATTALFRPGP

-664 YVAVAK
+664 YVSVAK
-670 GFMLPHSIH
+670 GFMAPHSIH
-679 PRLEDVTRETNGV
+679 PRLEEVTRETNGV

-722 KKNMDKMKKIGTDF
+722 KKNMDKMKAIGSDF
-736 VERAKAGWVT
+736 VERAQAGWVT
-746 LLLKDG
+746 LSLKNG
-752 STLEVHKRAILDC
+752 GTVEVHKHAKLDC
-765 PDGKRR
+765 SDGKRR
-771 NYIEAINDGT
+771 SYSEAISDGI
-781 DYIEVVSEQEGI
+781 DYVEIVSEQEGL
-793 SQDKAQEIWDAF
+793 SKEKAQEIWDAF

-841 ASLTILGED
+841 AALTILGED

-872 VSSNRIEIRT
+872 VSSNRIEIRA
-882 LEDGRQVLYAP
+882 LEDGSQVLYAP
-893 FSALKGCS
+893 FSAVKGCS
-901 EIGSRAI
+901 ENGCQAI
-908 MKAREKVG
+908 MRAREKVG
-916 GKFESLAQFEEATE
+916 GKFESLAQFEESVE
-930 KRAVNSRVREALQK
+930 KRACNSRVRESLQK
-944 VGAFASIEHGS
+944 VGAFASIESGS
-955 LPATATERLRDQAE
+955 LPATDPERLRDQAE
-969 LMGSLVID
+969 LMGNLVID
-977 TVKASRQFE
+977 AVKASRPFE
-986 MNPKRSAEI
+986 MNPKRSAEV
-995 NALMSRM
+995 NVLMTRM

-1008 GDKLIR
+1008 GDDLIR

-1022 IMIILDNANTN
+1022 IMVVLDNANGN
-1033 DDRSGCFM
+1033 DGRTGYFM
-1041 ESGYDTFKAQLLA
+1041 ENGYDDFKAKLLTA
-1054 TGDLRMGDLYVTGVC
+1054 GDLRMGDLYVTGVC
-1069 KKLKEKEK
+1069 KKVKDKEK
-1077 DYTKDEVGKFTDFML
+1077 DYTKDEIGQFTDFMR
-1092 EEINLVRPTYVL
+1092 EEINLVRPTYIL
-1104 TCGSRATALFNNKS
+1104 TCGSRSTALFNNKS
-1118 KPSDLVGSKEYLP
+1118 KPSDLIGRKEYFP
-1131 ALDATI
+1131 ELDATV

-1152 GERME
+1152 GERLE

-1162 IAEALIASS
+1162 IAETINK
-1171 PSFRAGI
+1171 